1 VDGEWSTPIFPKPF
15 KTTTNSDLSKTRHVS
30 NHRCSRQN
38 SGVLNRTFK
47 ITVAYDGTDFAGW
60 QVQPDLPTIQCELE
74 SALKEIVGHKVTVV
88 GSGRTDSGVHAIG
101 QVASFILDHWNHSAE
116 QLVKAINTKL
126 PPSIVV
132 TQGTEV
138 ASGFHAIRDAV
149 SKRYRYQIQTDGP
162 ADPFSL
168 RDRWRLRWPVNVE
181 AMSAAAQYFVGEHDF
196 ASFQATGAD
205 RKSTVRTVQE
215 CVLVRQTDPTGLRTF
230 IAIEVE
236 ANGFLYNMVRNIVGT
251 IVEVGRGKHEP
262 TWIPEVLGAKNRSVA
277 GSTAPAHGLILLWVN
292 YGEAS

>member
-1 VDGEWSTPIFPKPF
+1 
-15 KTTTNSDLSKTRHVS
+15 LS
-30 NHRCSRQN
+30 
-38 SGVLNRTFK
+38 RTFK

-60 QVQPDLPTIQCELE
+60 QVQPDLPTIQSELQ
-74 SALKEIVGHKVTVV
+74 SALKTIVGQEVTVV

-101 QVASFILDHWNHSAE
+101 QVASFEIEHWNHSAD

-132 TQGTEV
+132 THGTEV
-138 ASGFHAIRDAV
+138 ASGFHAIRDAI

-162 ADPFSL
+162 SDPFCL
-168 RDRWRLRWPVNVE
+168 RDRWRLRCDVDIN
-181 AMSAAAQYFVGEHDF
+181 AMSAAAKHFVGQHDF

-205 RKSTVRTVQE
+205 RKSTIRTIHQ
-215 CVLVRQTDPTGLRTF
+215 CVLVRQSDFTGLRTF

-251 IVEVGRGKHEP
+251 LIEVGRGKHP
-262 TWIPEVLGAKNRSVA
+262 PDWISEVLAAKNRSLA

-292 YGEAS
+292 YGEPS